1 MNDKVTLQAISDI
14 FATQYGISKK
24 TTDAFGKSFF
34 DTIVDGLNQ
43 DGQVKI
49 KGLGTFKI
57 VSVGSRESVNVTN
70 GERIVIEGYKK
81 VSFVPE
87 DIVELKKE
95 EVKQEIE
102 TAVAAVEQE
111 TIPQSEKVAD
121 QKIDVNAELQK
132 VENEAKTETE
142 TMVAEETVC
151 PEEVEMPK
159 DELSGIDMVIATPES
174 VEELQKDVEAAK
186 VRAEETLEQAKNA
199 NIEYR
204 RLQLLLDRLINNQ
217 VSESD
222 VRDLAKSS
230 VAMAVEPSVE
240 PVVEDIPVP
249 SESAGEIVPEPV
261 VVPVSDSGVEE
272 DKKISEPVKASLVKD
287 REKSHEEVLQ
297 RYLNDEEDE
306 DDDEE
311 EEEGGHKKLY
321 AALIVALI
329 LLGGIAYYLYANSK
343 PKYVYDL
350 SEDDEELVEE
360 NKDTTTAVATCD
372 TLVKD
377 SNKVAKPELSATEK
391 AKAEIEQKDADAK
404 KLADAQAAERLE
416 ADKKAAEAKKPRTHT
431 MVKGESLTRISQ
443 KYYGTKDSVNAII
456 RVNNFKDP
464 NNVPYGV
471 VVKLP

>member
-95 EVKQEIE
+95 EVKREIE

-111 TIPQSEKVAD
+111 AKTQPEQVAD
-121 QKIDVNAELQK
+121 SKIDVKAELQK
-132 VENEAKTETE
+132 VEDEAKIETE
-142 TMVAEETVC
+142 TVVAEETVC
-151 PEEVEMPK
+151 PEEVETPK

-186 VRAEETLEQAKNA
+186 LRAEETLEQAKNA

-204 RLQLLLDRLINNQ
+204 RLLLLLERLVNNQ
-217 VSESD
+217 VSKSEVKD
-222 VRDLAKSS
+222 FAKSS

-240 PVVEDIPVP
+240 PVVENIPEP
-249 SESAGEIVPEPV
+249 SESASEVVPEPV
-261 VVPVSDSGVEE
+261 IVPESDSGTEE
-272 DKKISEPVKASLVKD
+272 DKNVSEPVKVSLVQDK
-287 REKSHEEVLQ
+287 EKAHEEALR
-297 RYLNDEEDE
+297 RYFDDDD